1 MKKHLTTYG
10 HASVN
15 LKTQREFIMENF
27 FKMKEL
33 GTNIRTEFL
42 AGMTTFLTM
51 SYIIVVNPAILSAA
65 GVPFDQ
71 VFIATIASAVI
82 GTLIMA
88 LFGNYPIAIA
98 PGMGM
103 NAYFVSVV
111 ATQGVSYQ
119 AVFGAVFV
127 SGIIFLLLT
136 FTKFRQV
143 LIESIPDSLKYG
155 VTAGIGLFIAFLGLK
170 MAGLVV
176 PNEETLVSFGDLSI
190 PETQLAVFGI
200 VITLILVARNVKG
213 ALFIGMAITAIT
225 GYIFNLLTIDGFI
238 SAPPAP
244 IFFDLDIGGVV
255 QHGLYGVIF
264 AFLLVTI
271 FDTTGTMIGVAE
283 QAGLMKNGKFPRA
296 RAALTADAIA
306 TTVGSTLGSTPSSAY
321 VESSSGVAVG
331 GRTGFTTLVV
341 ALLFLVSLLFSPLV
355 AAISSL
361 SAVTAPALI
370 IVGSY
375 MLFGLSNIKWNE
387 FDEAFPTF
395 IVVLMMPLTSSIATG
410 IAVGFITY
418 PLLKLVTGKGKEVHP
433 MLYIFGVIFIIQMIF
448 FPAH

>member
-1 MKKHLTTYG
+1 MK
-10 HASVN
+10 
-15 LKTQREFIMENF
+15 NF
-27 FKMKEL
+27 FNLDAL
-33 GTNIRTEFL
+33 GTNVRTEVL
-42 AGMTTFLTM
+42 AGFTTFLTM

-71 VFIATIASAVI
+71 VFIATIASAAI
-82 GTLIMA
+82 GTFIMA
-88 LFGNYPIAIA
+88 IWGNHPIAIA

-111 ATQGVSYQ
+111 ATQGVAYQ
-119 AVFGAVFV
+119 AVFGAVFI

-176 PNEETLVSFGDLSI
+176 ANEETLVAFGDVKDPNTI
-190 PETQLAVFGI
+190 LAIFGI
-200 VITLILVARNVKG
+200 LLTLVLVVRKVHG
-213 ALFIGMAITAIT
+213 ALFLGMAATAIV
-225 GYIFNLLTIDGFI
+225 GFALNFLQIDCI
-238 SAPPAP
+238 VSAPPAP
-244 IFFDLDIGGVV
+244 VFFDLDFGGVV
-255 QHGLYGVIF
+255 THGLYGVIF

-296 RAALTADAIA
+296 RQALTADAIA
-306 TTVGSTLGSTPSSAY
+306 TTVGASLGSTPSSAY

-331 GRTGFTTLVV
+331 GRSGLTTLVV
-341 ALLFLVSLLFSPLV
+341 AALFVISLFFSPLV
-355 AAISSL
+355 GAISSL

-375 MLFGLSNIKWNE
+375 MLFGLARIKWNE

-395 IVVLMMPLTSSIATG
+395 
-410 IAVGFITY
+410 
-418 PLLKLVTGKGKEVHP
+418 
-433 MLYIFGVIFIIQMIF
+433 
-448 FPAH
+448 

>member
-1 MKKHLTTYG
+1 MK
-10 HASVN
+10 
-15 LKTQREFIMENF
+15 NF
-27 FKMKEL
+27 FNLDAL
-33 GTNIRTEFL
+33 GTNVRTEVL
-42 AGMTTFLTM
+42 AGFTTFLTM
-51 SYIIVVNPAILSAA
+51 SYIIVVNTAILSAA

-71 VFIATIASAVI
+71 VFIATIASAAI
-82 GTLIMA
+82 GTFIMA
-88 LFGNYPIAIA
+88 IWGNHPIAIA

-111 ATQGVSYQ
+111 ATQGVAYQ
-119 AVFGAVFV
+119 AVFGAVFI

-176 PNEETLVSFGDLSI
+176 ANEETLVAFGDVKDPNTI
-190 PETQLAVFGI
+190 LAIFGI
-200 VITLILVARNVKG
+200 LLTLVLVVRKVHG
-213 ALFIGMAITAIT
+213 ALFLGMAATAIV
-225 GYIFNLLTIDGFI
+225 GFALNFLQIDGI
-238 SAPPAP
+238 VSAPPAP
-244 IFFDLDIGGVV
+244 VFFDLDFGGVV
-255 QHGLYGVIF
+255 THGLYGVIF

-296 RAALTADAIA
+296 RQALTADAIA
-306 TTVGSTLGSTPSSAY
+306 TTVGASLGSTPSSAY

-331 GRTGFTTLVV
+331 GRSGLTTLVV
-341 ALLFLVSLLFSPLV
+341 AALFVISLFFSPLV
-355 AAISSL
+355 GAISSL

-375 MLFGLSNIKWNE
+375 MLFGLARIKWNE

-395 IVVLMMPLTSSIATG
+395 AVVLMMPLTSSIATG

-418 PLLKLVTGKGKEVHP
+418 PFLKLVAGKGKEVHP
-433 MLYIFGVIFIIQMIF
+433 MLYIFGVIFILQMIF